1 MESGQGD
8 VPRSE
13 PLDPKVVTYFEN
25 VVPNRV
31 FVQNGDMFLGKYL
44 VQLFKAIAVLARS
57 RPPSPVEAPSLSQHS
72 LDASSYQGE
81 EEEAT
86 EQVYVVP
93 DEVFAG
99 LVKPENVRP
108 DDNTAFWEYQMFGE
122 FRMDLL
128 SNKDYE
134 HALSLKSNKERKK
147 FLYTLFRELKR
158 KEELKAENEEK
169 ADEIEQETE
178 AEGEGGDVTE
188 EKPFEIYTSLKHPED
203 LARKDPRKSYL
214 DNVTIVQLCDS
225 HLIQT
230 CGIIIFDTFT
240 SNNQSDLSL
249 IQSTVA
255 SMLPNYKIDPALTPH
270 SQNIV
275 VISNLLPWQ
284 LTKPLLYADES
295 DEIPMAFNERRLKKR
310 KSHPDYENLLDLET
324 FCLDSRREL
333 KKNKNFQLHIVGS
346 GIPYGL
352 EEDIFYHWFALGY
365 TNSDLTSLPVV
376 NQGTNLVPTIH
387 INELVKIIGHLVNNP
402 RSVKKAYCIAVD
414 NDSNTLA
421 DIVKAVSRLF
431 TKHGAIYHVP
441 LEEFEQTYPK
451 DLVYS
456 LDQKKTALD
465 LLTSHLPV
473 ESNFVEDF
481 GKEINLV
488 QKNFVNNMRNTLKA
502 FLKSHNLKPI
512 KILIHGPP
520 MSGKTELTRKLAD
533 HYGLQYLSPLDVLD
547 NRKRYLRKQIKYCD
561 HQIELLNLMNMSE
574 NENFDFDVMEEID
587 RNESNKPE
595 DDSLKSEGDMNVET
609 LSRKLMAY
617 MEELRTLEELASKD
631 RDQYESILRDMYL
644 EVLRR
649 KSVQYHGYVMDGWPD
664 SYEACQLLFAK
675 DKKEGEE
682 EEEEENEESE
692 EEEEDKE
699 EEEGVNRALEL
710 VNKNLLPDLVI
721 SLEAS
726 QDWALSRFIAFMSD
740 HPELFSPKQSLHE
753 MDDRL
758 GLLAP
763 SSTHLF
769 FLSDD
774 MSENENEEVGE
785 NRWIRHFVKDYQL
798 FRQNDA
804 YPAGFSQ
811 FFNEIDIF
819 PTVFNVEEEPIE
831 NIFQN
836 ILAREDY
843 RRQLDKEREQEAF
856 DFEKFQACLEELAD
870 KKKKEYSHLM
880 EQWAGMNNI
889 LHYERN
895 IIQELHNMP
904 LRHYLMKYVLP
915 VVTRGLNDVTQAN
928 PESPVDYLAEYLFKE
943 NPTLKLSNVHYN
955 EKAEQFFNLLCLM
968 KDKLKEL

>member
-1 MESGQGD
+1 
-8 VPRSE
+8 
-13 PLDPKVVTYFEN
+13 
-25 VVPNRV
+25 
-31 FVQNGDMFLGKYL
+31 
-44 VQLFKAIAVLARS
+44 
-57 RPPSPVEAPSLSQHS
+57 
-72 LDASSYQGE
+72 
-81 EEEAT
+81 
-86 EQVYVVP
+86 
-93 DEVFAG
+93 
-99 LVKPENVRP
+99 
-108 DDNTAFWEYQMFGE
+108 
-122 FRMDLL
+122 
-128 SNKDYE
+128 
-134 HALSLKSNKERKK
+134 
-147 FLYTLFRELKR
+147 
-158 KEELKAENEEK
+158 
-169 ADEIEQETE
+169 
-178 AEGEGGDVTE
+178 
-188 EKPFEIYTSLKHPED
+188 
-203 LARKDPRKSYL
+203 
-214 DNVTIVQLCDS
+214 
-225 HLIQT
+225 
-230 CGIIIFDTFT
+230 
-240 SNNQSDLSL
+240 
-249 IQSTVA
+249 
-255 SMLPNYKIDPALTPH
+255 MLPNYKIDPALTPH

-481 GKEINLV
+481 GKEMNLV

-533 HYGLQYLSPLDVLD
+533 YYGLQYLSPLDVLD

-595 DDSLKSEGDMNVET
+595 DDSLKSEGDMNLET
-609 LSRKLMAY
+609 LSGKLMAY

-758 GLLAP
+758 GLFAP

-798 FRQNDA
+798 FR
-804 YPAGFSQ
+804 
-811 FFNEIDIF
+811 
-819 PTVFNVEEEPIE
+819 
-831 NIFQN
+831 
-836 ILAREDY
+836 
-843 RRQLDKEREQEAF
+843 
-856 DFEKFQACLEELAD
+856 
-870 KKKKEYSHLM
+870 
-880 EQWAGMNNI
+880 
-889 LHYERN
+889 
-895 IIQELHNMP
+895 
-904 LRHYLMKYVLP
+904 
-915 VVTRGLNDVTQAN
+915 
-928 PESPVDYLAEYLFKE
+928 
-943 NPTLKLSNVHYN
+943 
-955 EKAEQFFNLLCLM
+955 
-968 KDKLKEL
+968 